1 MIFLS
6 SNSGLHWKSVF
17 IFFSRASDIDDEMH
31 FTDVEMAEED
41 MFSVENESDA
51 NEDESSSVIETCLQ
65 TAYPIDSE
73 WRFISSQINQA
84 DPVASKWN
92 NLY

>member
-1 MIFLS
+1 
-6 SNSGLHWKSVF
+6 
-17 IFFSRASDIDDEMH
+17 MH

-73 WRFISSQINQA
+73 
-84 DPVASKWN
+84 
-92 NLY
+92 